1 VIAYEDDEKLKQVAK
16 ELGDQLL
23 KVKKDINSAITCYIL
38 SNELEIVTDLWKKR
52 ALYQMRKQGAD
63 KFESLFHL
71 FQKTILMRH
80 AIKQSTSSDDIDL
93 MLADFGEFLSSEQMN
108 FLAMKYLQMTSN
120 SNERVQNL
128 KNRLF
133 FGDASLQ

>member
-1 VIAYEDDEKLKQVAK
+1 MCNWKETLAYVIAYEDDDKLKQVAK

-71 FQKTILMRH
+71 F
-80 AIKQSTSSDDIDL
+80 
-93 MLADFGEFLSSEQMN
+93 
-108 FLAMKYLQMTSN
+108 
-120 SNERVQNL
+120 
-128 KNRLF
+128 
-133 FGDASLQ
+133 